1 MEVFNHDLVILGT
14 GLAGLRAALE
24 AAQQS
29 KGELDIALVS
39 KLQLMRAHSV
49 AAEGGT
55 AAVMRQDEGDSY
67 ELHAWDTVKG
77 SDFLADQNVV
87 DFFVHE
93 MPKEILHLDHWG
105 IPWSRRED
113 GRIAQRPFGG
123 HTFPR
128 AVFAADKTGHLEM
141 QTLYDTLMKHTNKIN
156 RYDEGFVTSILIE
169 NNRFAGLTMIDMIN
183 GKFVLI
189 RGKALILAT
198 GGAGQIFGFT
208 TYSETVTGD
217 GLAMAYRA
225 GLPLKDMEF
234 IQFHPTGLI
243 PSGIL
248 MTEACRGEGG
258 TLLNNKDER
267 FMGNYAPSKMELAPR
282 DMVSRSEMTEI
293 EAGRGFPGPEGLDY
307 IHLDLRH
314 LGREKILERLPLI
327 REVTIKH
334 IGLDPTEKPIPIRP
348 VAHYTMGGVHTDIK
362 GHTPVENVWAAGEV
376 ACVSLHGANRLGA
389 NSTAECLVWGRV
401 AGEEAARYCEN
412 ASAAEMPKSAEQE
425 WAKIEALL
433 SGGERSSKGSEDHYA
448 IRKELRRNLDATMG
462 VFRTGEQ
469 MEAGLKK
476 IRELKERYQRISLK
490 DKSLRYNTDLE
501 RAIETGFMIDVAEVA
516 TLGALTRTESRGG
529 HARRDYKVR
538 DDENWLKHTMA
549 HFTESGPKLDY
560 SPVNISMWKPVERKY

>member
-1 MEVFNHDLVILGT
+1 MEVYDHDLVILGT

-67 ELHAWDTVKG
+67 QLHAWDTVKG

-128 AVFAADKTGHLEM
+128 AVFAADKTGFLEM
-141 QTLYDTLMKHTNKIN
+141 QTLYDTLMKHTAKRKIN
-156 RYDEGFVTSILIE
+156 RYDEGFVTSIIIE

-183 GKFVLI
+183 GRYVLI
-189 RGKALILAT
+189 RGKALIIAT

-258 TLLNNKDER
+258 TLLNNTGER
-267 FMGNYAPSKMELAPR
+267 FMGSYALSKMELAPR

-293 EAGRGFPGPEGLDY
+293 EAGRGFSGPDGLDY
-307 IHLDLRH
+307 LHLDLRH
-314 LGREKILERLPLI
+314 LGRKKILERLPLI

-334 IGLDPTEKPIPIRP
+334 IGLDPIEKPIPIRP

-362 GHTPVENVWAAGEV
+362 GHTSIENVWAAGEV

-401 AGEEAARYCEN
+401 AGEEAARYCAN
-412 ASAAEMPKSAEQE
+412 ASAAEAPLEAAQAERSR
-425 WAKIEALL
+425 IEALFQ
-433 SGGERSSKGSEDHYA
+433 SKGSEDHYR
-448 IRKELRRNLDATMG
+448 IRKELRRTLDVNMG

-469 MEAGLKK
+469 MQTGLNK
-476 IRELKERYQRISLK
+476 IRELKERYKHISLK

-501 RAIETGFMIDVAEVA
+501 RALETGFMIEVAEVA

-529 HARRDYKVR
+529 HARRDYQTR

-549 HFTESGPKLDY
+549 YFTGNGPKLDY
-560 SPVNISMWKPVERKY
+560 IPVDISMWKPVERKY

>member
-1 MEVFNHDLVILGT
+1 MEVHTHDLIILGT

-24 AAQQS
+24 AAQVS
-29 KGELDIALVS
+29 KGNLDIALVS

-55 AAVMRQDEGDSY
+55 AAVMRQDKGDSF
-67 ELHAWDTVKG
+67 EVHAWDTIKG
-77 SDFLADQNVV
+77 SDFLADQDVV

-105 IPWSRRED
+105 IPWSRTED
-113 GRIAQRPFGG
+113 GHIAQRPFGG
-123 HTFPR
+123 HTYPR

-141 QTLYDTLMKHTNKIN
+141 QTLYDTLMKHTKKLN

-183 GKFVLI
+183 GRKVLI

-217 GLAMAYRA
+217 GLAMAYRS
-225 GLPLKDMEF
+225 GLTLKDMEF

-258 TLLNNKDER
+258 TLHNNKNER
-267 FMGNYAPSKMELAPR
+267 FMGNYAPSNMELAPR

-293 EAGRGFPGPEGLDY
+293 EAGRGFPGPEGMDY
-307 IHLDLRH
+307 IHLDLTH
-314 LGREKILERLPLI
+314 LGREQILERLPLI

-334 IGLDPTEKPIPIRP
+334 IGLDPIEKPIPIRP

-362 GHTPVENVWAAGEV
+362 GHTLVENIWAAGEV

-401 AGEEAARYCEN
+401 TGGEAARYCEN
-412 ASAAEMPKSAEQE
+412 ASVAEMPKTAEQE
-425 WAKIEALL
+425 WAKIDALIQ
-433 SGGERSSKGSEDHYA
+433 STGGEDHYQ
-448 IRKELRRNLDATMG
+448 IRKELRKNLDLNMG

-476 IRELKERYQRISLK
+476 IRELKERYRSISVK

-501 RAIETGFMIDVAEVA
+501 RAIETGFMLDVAEVA
-516 TLGALTRTESRGG
+516 TFGALTRTESRGG
-529 HARRDYKVR
+529 HSRRDYKTR

-549 HFTESGPKLDY
+549 TFSETGPKLDY
-560 SPVNISMWKPVERKY
+560 SPVDISMWKPVERKY

>member
-1 MEVFNHDLVILGT
+1 MEVITHDLVILGS

-24 AAQQS
+24 ASQQS

-55 AAVMRQDEGDSY
+55 AAVMRQEEGDSY

-77 SDFLADQNVV
+77 SDFLSDQNVV

-105 IPWSRRED
+105 IPWSRQDD

-123 HTFPR
+123 HTYPR
-128 AVFAADKTGHLEM
+128 AVFAADKTGLLEM
-141 QTLYDTLMKHTNKIN
+141 QTLYDTLMKYTNKLN
-156 RYDEGFVTSILIE
+156 RYDEVFVISILVE
-169 NNRFAGLTMIDMIN
+169 DGMFAGLLALDMIN
-183 GKFVLI
+183 GRQVLI

-234 IQFHPTGLI
+234 VQFHPTGLI

-258 TLLNNKDER
+258 YLMNKTGER
-267 FMGNYAPSKMELAPR
+267 FMDQYAAGAMELAPR
-282 DMVSRSEMTEI
+282 DVISRSEMTEI
-293 EAGRGFPGPEGLDY
+293 EAGRGFPGPDGLDY
-307 IHLDLRH
+307 MHLDLTH
-314 LGREKILERLPLI
+314 LGRDKILERLPLI

-334 IGLDPTEKPIPIRP
+334 IGLDPVEKPIPIRP
-348 VAHYTMGGVHTDIK
+348 VAHYSMGGVHTDIK
-362 GHTPVENVWAAGEV
+362 GHTPLENVWAAGEV
-376 ACVSLHGANRLGA
+376 SCVSLHGANRLGS

-401 AGEEAARYCEN
+401 TGTEAAEYLKN
-412 ASAAEMPKSAEQE
+412 ASALDSPKMEAHAREAWS
-425 WAKIEALL
+425 KIEAMM
-433 SGGERSSKGSEDHYA
+433 SSNGTEDHYA
-448 IRKELRRNLDATMG
+448 IRRELRRNLDKNMG
-462 VFRTGEQ
+462 VFRTGEEMQ
-469 MEAGLKK
+469 AGLDT
-476 IRELKERYQRISLK
+476 IRALKERYKSISLK
-490 DKSLRYNTDLE
+490 DKGLRYNTDLI
-501 RAIETGFMIDVAEVA
+501 RALETGFMLDVAEVA
-516 TLGALTRTESRGG
+516 TLGGLNRTESRGS
-529 HARRDYKVR
+529 HARRDFKTR

-549 HFTESGPKLDY
+549 YFTEEGPRLEY
-560 SPVNISMWKPVERKY
+560 SPVDISMWKPVERKY

>member
-1 MEVFNHDLVILGT
+1 
-14 GLAGLRAALE
+14 
-24 AAQQS
+24 
-29 KGELDIALVS
+29 LVS

-93 MPKEILHLDHWG
+93 MPREILHLDHWG

-123 HTFPR
+123 HTYPR

-141 QTLYDTLMKHTNKIN
+141 QTLYDTLMKHTATRKIN
-156 RYDEGFVTSILIE
+156 RYDEGFVTSIIIE

-183 GKFVLI
+183 GRFALI
-189 RGKALILAT
+189 RGRALIIAT

-234 IQFHPTGLI
+234 VQFHPTGLI

-258 TLLNNKDER
+258 YLVNNNGER
-267 FMGNYAPSKMELAPR
+267 FMETYAAKAMELAPR

-293 EAGRGFPGPEGLDY
+293 EAGRGFPGPDGLDY
-307 IHLDLRH
+307 LNLDLRH
-314 LGREKILERLPLI
+314 LGRERILERLPLI

-334 IGLDPTEKPIPIRP
+334 IGLDPIEKPIPIRP
-348 VAHYTMGGVHTDIK
+348 VAHYSMGGVHTDIK
-362 GHTPVENVWAAGEV
+362 GHTPAENIWAAGEV
-376 ACVSLHGANRLGA
+376 SCVSLHGANRLGA

-401 AGEEAARYCEN
+401 TGAEAARYAAN
-412 ASAAEMPKSAEQE
+412 ASAAEAPVEAAQAQWS
-425 WAKIEALL
+425 KIEALF
-433 SGGERSSKGSEDHYA
+433 ESKGSEDHYQ
-448 IRKELRRNLDATMG
+448 IRKELRKTLDANMG

-469 MEAGLKK
+469 MQAGLNK
-476 IRELKERYQRISLK
+476 IRELKERYKHISLK

-516 TLGALTRTESRGG
+516 TLGGLTRTESRGG
-529 HARRDYKVR
+529 HARRDYKTR

-549 HFTESGPKLDY
+549 SFTPEGPKLDY
-560 SPVNISMWKPVERKY
+560 IPVDISMWKPVERKY

>member
-1 MEVFNHDLVILGT
+1 MEVYNHDLVILGT

-55 AAVMRQDEGDSY
+55 SAVMRQDEGDSY

-128 AVFAADKTGHLEM
+128 AVFAADKTGFLEM
-141 QTLYDTLMKHTNKIN
+141 QTLYDTLMKHTKKIN
-156 RYDEGFVTSILIE
+156 RYDEGFVTSIIIE

-183 GKFVLI
+183 GRQVLI
-189 RGKALILAT
+189 RGKALIIAT

-234 IQFHPTGLI
+234 LQFHPTGLI

-258 TLLNNKDER
+258 YLVNNAGER
-267 FMGNYAPSKMELAPR
+267 FMEKYAAKAMELAPR

-307 IHLDLRH
+307 MHLDLRH

-334 IGLDPTEKPIPIRP
+334 IGLDPIEKPIPIRP

-362 GHTPVENVWAAGEV
+362 GHTSVENVWAAGEV

-401 AGEEAARYCEN
+401 TGEEAARYCAN
-412 ASAAEMPKSAEQE
+412 ASAVNSSLDAAQDE
-425 WAKIEALL
+425 WSRIEGLFQ
-433 SGGERSSKGSEDHYA
+433 SKGREDHYQ
-448 IRKELRRNLDATMG
+448 IRKELRKTLDASMG

-469 MEAGLKK
+469 MQAGLTKV
-476 IRELKERYQRISLK
+476 RELKERYKFISLK

-529 HARRDYKVR
+529 HSRRDYKTR
-538 DDENWLKHTMA
+538 DDEKWLKHTMA
-549 HFTESGPKLDY
+549 HFTGEGPRLDY
-560 SPVNISMWKPVERKY
+560 SPVDISMWKPVERKY